1 MSLPNTLE
9 SVDDSLISSPSVSQP
24 QQLFVT
30 TTTVKNQHLTLAQ
43 MRGVI
48 QIFNHYFPKNV
59 KKRMS
64 REEKNRKWISYKNRI
79 YQEYKRV
86 VVGKYASEKALV
98 KRYSEPLAFIKY
110 RLKRAKNLNVS
121 DLSEADRQYYFEI
134 GGLEDVSELIK
145 LTYNID
151 SIEQMSNNFQD
162 YNNNRKR
169 RRVDID
175 QQSPSHNHNH
185 NHNINISHSVPISR
199 PQLNETTN
207 SSQIFNFESIPKM
220 EKNEKMTEA
229 LCVVKDKMDIFER
242 EQLDKKKIEMFEVTK
257 QKALAMKQSVETTF
271 MNEPHLIG
279 CIPGI
284 EDQEAVAFDCWL
296 GRYKHIIQDD
306 PAIKKDME
314 LFIKQITLL
323 RMDNVEWKDFLSKWK
338 LRRIFHND
346 DFFKV
351 WMKIKSDLNIK
362 DVIIGASEPEQKT
375 DEIDDEDI

>member
-30 TTTVKNQHLTLAQ
+30 TTSVKNQHLTLAQ

-86 VVGKYASEKALV
+86 VAGKYASEKALV
-98 KRYSEPLAFIKY
+98 KRYSDPLAFIKY

-121 DLSEADRQYYFEI
+121 DLSEADRQCYFEI

-145 LTYNID
+145 LTCNID
-151 SIEQMSNNFQD
+151 SIEQMSSNFQS
-162 YNNNRKR
+162 YNHNRKR
-169 RRVDID
+169 RRIDVDN
-175 QQSPSHNHNH
+175 QSSNNNH
-185 NHNINISHSVPISR
+185 NHNINISNSVPISQH
-199 PQLNETTN
+199 QLNDTTN

-229 LCVVKDKMDIFER
+229 LYVVKDKMDIFER

-257 QKALAMKQSVETTF
+257 QKALAMKQSVETIF

-284 EDQEAVAFDCWL
+284 EDQDSVAFDCWL
-296 GRYKHIIQDD
+296 GKYKHIIQDD
-306 PAIKKDME
+306 PAIKQSMND
-314 LFIKQITLL
+314 FINKITIL
-323 RMDNVEWKDFLSKWK
+323 RMDCVDWKNFLAKWK
-338 LRRIFHND
+338 MRRIFHNN
-346 DFFKV
+346 DFLLV
-351 WMKIKSDLNIK
+351 WNKIKDDLNINQAFDSQRNK
-362 DVIIGASEPEQKT
+362 NVVEQKKK
-375 DEIDDEDI
+375 DDE